1 MWRRYGRD
9 PGVMPLI
16 TSGSAKSESLKQ
28 VDRGSWC
35 LAGWAERTI
44 LSELVASG
52 SAISQDLKQVDRRF
66 PTAGN
71 KRVGDVS
78 EAVMWL

>member
-1 MWRRYGRD
+1 MTR
-9 PGVMPLI
+9 L
-16 TSGSAKSESLKQ
+16 
-28 VDRGSWC
+28 SWC
-35 LAGWAERTI
+35 LAAWAERAI

-52 SAISQDLKQVDRRF
+52 SAISQGLKQVDRRF